1 MTVRQL
7 IVLGVALLAAIG
19 ALVFVQ
25 GVARSRPAAQA
36 AATESATGPRVLV
49 AAREIAAGAKIVAG
63 DLEWRP
69 WAAAAVADSFVTD
82 ATAADA
88 DTRFVEEGRIARQ
101 ALAAGEPIVEV
112 RMIKPGQQGFMAAML
127 TPGYRAVAVPVSEET
142 AAAGFILPNDRV
154 DVIVTR
160 KMTLLGGGS
169 TENNEVTRS
178 GVVLS
183 DVRVLAIDQ
192 TYRAGEGDDQEAIK
206 GSVALLELSPRDTE
220 LIAMA
225 DQLGDLSLALRPVD
239 ASTQA
244 AGSTTSRQ
252 EEVLQQMMS
261 GGQSVK
267 VHSFGTVRSQF
278 SSAESRQ

>member
-25 GVARSRPAAQA
+25 GVARSRPAPQA
-36 AATESATGPRVLV
+36 VADLNTGPRVLV
-49 AAREIAAGAKIVAG
+49 AAREISAGAKIIAG

-69 WAAAAVADSFVTD
+69 WAKEAVADSFITD

-101 ALAAGEPIVEV
+101 ALAAGEPIVED

-160 KMTLLGGGS
+160 KMTIMGGGS

-192 TYRAGEGDDQEAIK
+192 TYRAAEGDDQEAIK

-239 ASTQA
+239 TSTNADGAS
-244 AGSTTSRQ
+244 SRRQ
-252 EEVLQQMMS
+252 DDVLQQMLSSGQGIKVHTFGSVSASTISS
-261 GGQSVK
+261 GGQ
-267 VHSFGTVRSQF
+267 Q
-278 SSAESRQ
+278 

>member
-25 GVARSRPAAQA
+25 GVARSRPAPQEA
-36 AATESATGPRVLV
+36 ASLAPSGPRVLV
-49 AAREIAAGAKIVAG
+49 AAREIAAGSKIVAG

-69 WAAAAVADSFVTD
+69 WAAEAVADSFVTD
-82 ATAADA
+82 TAASDA

-101 ALAAGEPIVEV
+101 ALAAGEPVVEA

-127 TPGYRAVAVPVSEET
+127 LPGYRAVAVPVSEET

-160 KMTLLGGGS
+160 KMTLLGAGS

-192 TYRAGEGDDQEAIK
+192 TYRAAEGEDPEAIK

-220 LIAMA
+220 LVAMA
-225 DQLGDLSLALRPVD
+225 DQLGDLSLALRPID
-239 ASTQA
+239 ASMQA
-244 AGSTTSRQ
+244 DRSSSQ
-252 EEVLQQMMS
+252 SHQDILDQMMS
-261 GGQSVK
+261 SGSAVK
-267 VHSFGTVRSQF
+267 VHSFGSVRSV
-278 SSAESRQ
+278 SAPPGGQ